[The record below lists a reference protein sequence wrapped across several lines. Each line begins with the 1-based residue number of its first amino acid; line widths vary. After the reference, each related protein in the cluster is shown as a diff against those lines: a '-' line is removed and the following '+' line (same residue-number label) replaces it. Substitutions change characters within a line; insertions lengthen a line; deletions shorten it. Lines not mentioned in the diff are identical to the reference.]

1 MIYIKNISFH
11 VSWMRTNDL
20 AKFKFWTR
28 PIPKN
33 MYIFT
38 WMLFSHHIDVCYAY
52 LQESCH
58 IDYNIPEDVIFLL
71 AVEPAKLGD
80 SGIKL
85 DQGLCH
91 KGSKLWPGCQ
101 IIEYIISWG
110 TNDIYFT
117 ILSLQGFFRSKS
129 QIGRWYKLTNVNALL
144 QGKWVACTR
153 HQLGETR
160 CSQQLRVRGL
170 WSKQIHCQVS
180 NLQFEET

>member
-1 MIYIKNISFH
+1 MIYVKNICFH
-11 VSWMRTNDL
+11 VSWMRTDLL
-20 AKFKFWTR
+20 AKLRFWTR
-28 PIPKN
+28 PNPKN
-33 MYIFT
+33 MYIYIYIFT
-38 WMLFSHHIDVCYAY
+38 WMLFSHHIIVCYAY

-110 TNDIYFT
+110 TNETFISQFC
-117 ILSLQGFFRSKS
+117 LFKVFFRSKS
-129 QIGRWYKLTNVNALL
+129 QIGRCYKLTNVNALL

-160 CSQQLRVRGL
+160 CSQQLRVRRL
-170 WSKQIHCQVS
+170 WSKQIHVK
-180 NLQFEET
+180 